1 MHFLIFLLS
10 AFLWGH
16 PMAFCCCCVVVVL
29 LLLTKLAPGT
39 NTLLRFIQE
48 PSRLQ
53 SSILSTDGVRN
64 DSPCSVTSKH
74 YAIAVPKLIWNYFHA
89 IVKWK
94 QTFSHFKS
102 HWRWDTICKW
112 HKQQNISFSMKQNQ
126 ESKKWLNKRKHC

>member
-64 DSPCSVTSKH
+64 DSPCSMTSKQH

-89 IVKWK
+89 IAKWK

-102 HWRWDTICKW
+102 HWQWDTICKW
-112 HKQQNISFSMKQNQ
+112 HKQQKFFSHETKPKV
-126 ESKKWLNKRKHC
+126 KKVA